1 MTNLLE
7 EQQIAIKA
15 RKSEQRSA
23 SEKLKALGKPRAL
36 TYHHNTKVNEVNLG
50 LLGAALGRQ
59 WRTNPEFEQ
68 FKAKFAQD
76 ESSILTLDIE
86 FSQVLRKVF
95 EVALGQLKSG
105 KVLIDNRT
113 RHDCTDT
120 ELLTLPNGQTMGFTT
135 PSILLGTLKNIYGK
149 LVIATE
155 ENV

>member
-1 MTNLLE
+1 M
-7 EQQIAIKA
+7 
-15 RKSEQRSA
+15 
-23 SEKLKALGKPRAL
+23 
-36 TYHHNTKVNEVNLG
+36 TYHHNTKANAVNLG

-68 FKAKFAQD
+68 FKAQFAQD

-120 ELLTLPNGQTMGFTT
+120 ELLTLPNGQTMGCTT
-135 PSILLGTLKNIYGK
+135 PSILLGTLKNVYGK
-149 LVIATE
+149 LVIVTE
-155 ENV
+155 ENVQT